1 MMALFKQGIDR
12 VLDRFISRKLLVW
25 IIATVFMFMSKVESA
40 DWVMISMVYI
50 GSQGALD
57 IAERFIAVKNTT
69 FTKSESVSKNV

>member
-1 MMALFKQGIDR
+1 MMVLFKQGLDR

-25 IIATVFMFMSKVESA
+25 ILATVFMFISKIESA

-57 IAERFIAVKNTT
+57 IAERLIAVKNTT